1 MTETLEGINI
11 IIGANTQALDRAVVS
26 IDKLTKAHTLSQTK
40 ITGAS
45 RKIESSYKALDKA
58 MMRQVTT
65 QQKVV
70 KSTRDS
76 IVSDLRRE
84 KTLNR
89 GKEKVEE
96 LRASL
101 LRMGGTKDQ
110 INVLNRSLGTFSS
123 SLKSAKLS
131 SDGLGR
137 AQEGL
142 RTRLIPAQRALKDL
156 NRTARENNMKKAARD
171 TKKFTE
177 ATQELTKSI
186 QIALGPLSGV
196 ASRVTAMS
204 ALLSSGAIKFALT
217 AGAIIGFSVALI
229 KTVNVGKEFEAEM
242 LRIEAILKATGRQ
255 AEITSKE
262 VEDIAFEL
270 GKATL
275 TSAGE
280 ARKAAAI
287 VLAFSK
293 ISSSSLQ
300 EVLDRSQDLAAVMGG
315 TLQSSAR
322 QLGRALQDPAQSL
335 DSLRRAGIVF
345 SESEK
350 KLLKNLVDVG
360 LAADAQRIVLDKLN
374 ETIGGAA
381 RKEAE
386 GLAGALDT
394 LGESFRLF
402 LETAAGVVLPDVT
415 IFISNLSKTIED
427 WATNTKTATR
437 VGEAFRTTI
446 QIING
451 IVVIL
456 SKTFSL
462 IAESPVGKLF
472 GIIADS
478 LERAG
483 NMANKA
489 LAPTKFLVQRVN
501 ELTAASSA
509 QEDLF
514 LRSEGEKKK
523 LHLAALLRFETEK
536 EEILKILSLR
546 EKEEIAIKKAADER
560 LKSRGSDGRANKDP
574 FPSPGQNFINDF
586 DDYNK
591 ILEKTN
597 LSLAKARMSIE
608 KEVVAMDLKAIA
620 IENLTH
626 DITAFAALEAKII
639 KDADKKAQ
647 DLKTEIRL
655 INDKA
660 EAISRSTH
668 DISVFLFLE
677 EKIGKDQ
684 QKKHDDLQKEIDLIN
699 KKAEAIE
706 KATMSISEFGDFE
719 KEVLKTYNRDLDIAR
734 RNTAAFADIVS
745 DAFARGVMEGR
756 NFSEIIRDIT
766 RSIAQ
771 MLLKAALMKAIMGGF
786 GFPSNPT
793 IPIPQTAPSGVATAA
808 HGGLIPGNRPTLVGE
823 KGMELFVPRSSGT
836 IIPNNQ
842 LGMGGQP
849 ININVINNN
858 NADISIEETRNGQG
872 GIDLDVIV
880 GKAVSDDLR
889 TNGIAFN
896 AIRETFRTN
905 RRMTIR

>member
-1 MTETLEGINI
+1 MTETLEGLNI
-11 IIGANTQALDRAVVS
+11 VIGSNTQALDRAVVS
-26 IDKLTKAHTLSQTK
+26 IDKLTRAHTLSQTK

-45 RKIESSYKALDKA
+45 KKIESSYMALDKA

-76 IVSDLRRE
+76 VVSDLRRE

-89 GKEKVEE
+89 GREKVEE
-96 LRASL
+96 LRISL
-101 LRMGGTKDQ
+101 ERMGGSKEH
-110 INVLNRSLGTFSS
+110 INSLNRSLGTFTRSM
-123 SLKSAKLS
+123 KSAKLS
-131 SDGLGR
+131 SDQMGR

-156 NRTARENNMKKAARD
+156 NRTARENNMRKATKD

-204 ALLSSGAIKFALT
+204 GLLTSGAIKFALM
-217 AGAIIGFSVALI
+217 AASIIGFSVALI

-255 AEITSKE
+255 AEITAKE
-262 VEDIAFEL
+262 VEAVAFEL

-360 LAADAQRIVLDKLN
+360 LAADAQRIILDKLN
-374 ETIGGAA
+374 QTIGGAA

-402 LETAAGVVLPDVT
+402 LETAASVVIPDVT
-415 IFISNLSKTIED
+415 MFINNLSKTIED
-427 WATNTKTATR
+427 WATNTETATK

-451 IVVIL
+451 IVTLL
-456 SKTFSL
+456 SNTFST
-462 IAESPVGKLF
+462 IAKSPVGKLF
-472 GIIADS
+472 GVIADS

-489 LAPTKFLVQRVN
+489 LAPTQFLVQRVN
-501 ELTAASSA
+501 ELTAASLA
-509 QEDLF
+509 QEFHF

-523 LHLAALLRFETEK
+523 LHLAAIIRFETEK
-536 EEILKILSLR
+536 EEILEILNLR
-546 EKEEIAIKKAADER
+546 DKGIIAEKKASDER
-560 LKSRGSDGRANKDP
+560 AKNRGSAGRPNQQP
-574 FPSPGQNFINDF
+574 FPVPGQNFINDF

-591 ILEKTN
+591 ALEKTN
-597 LSLAKARMSIE
+597 LSLAKAKLSLE
-608 KEVVAMDLKAIA
+608 KEIAAMEAKSIA
-620 IENLTH
+620 IENQTH
-626 DITAFAALEAKII
+626 DITTFIALEAKII
-639 KDADKKAQ
+639 KDADEKAK
-647 DLKTEIRL
+647 DLKTETML
-655 INDKA
+655 INSKA
-660 EAISRSTH
+660 EAIRQSTH
-668 DISVFLFLE
+668 DISAFLFLE
-677 EKIGKDQ
+677 EKITKDQ

-706 KATMSISEFGDFE
+706 KESVAIDNFGTFE
-719 KEVLKTYNRDLDIAR
+719 REVLKTYNRDLEIAR
-734 RNTAAFADIVS
+734 RNTQAFADVIS
-745 DAFARGVMEGR
+745 SAFARGIMDGE
-756 NFSEIIRDIT
+756 NFSAIIKDIT

-771 MLLKAALMKAIMGGF
+771 MLIKAILMKAIMQGF
-786 GFPSNPT
+786 GFPST
-793 IPIPQTAPSGVATAA
+793 SVIPIPQTAPTGVATAA
-808 HGGLIPGNRPTLVGE
+808 HGGPIFGNRPTLVGE
-823 KGMELFVPRSSGT
+823 KGPEIFVPRSNGT
-836 IIPNNQ
+836 VIPNNK
-842 LGMGGQP
+842 LGGNSSP
-849 ININVINNN
+849 VTVNVINEAG
-858 NADISIEETRNGQG
+858 ADIQVQETYSAQDGSQIQLMVRQAVADDIRSNGQ
-872 GIDLDVIV
+872 VFS
-880 GKAVSDDLR
+880 AMNS
-889 TNGIAFN
+889 
-896 AIRETFRTN
+896 TFATN
-905 RRMTIR
+905 RRLTRR